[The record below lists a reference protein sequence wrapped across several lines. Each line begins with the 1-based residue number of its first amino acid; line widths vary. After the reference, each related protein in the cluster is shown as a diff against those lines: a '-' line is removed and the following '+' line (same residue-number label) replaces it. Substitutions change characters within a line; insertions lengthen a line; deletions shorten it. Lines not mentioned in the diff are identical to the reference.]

1 MKKSTRPSKSVRR
14 LSFCACVLALVTACA
29 DTATGPR
36 MFESAMAP
44 LAAQGVIGTA
54 DISGA
59 WPFHEDASFLLYDFV
74 SHATKVFRCSSDG
87 TYTFVQVGQTF
98 TGSFDQVG
106 SCTSADGTTFPNN
119 FTGALVTDG
128 TIQGLHVSFLADG
141 CQYQGALRG
150 PTLSEM
156 GGAGRCGGGGTF
168 GTYRAS
174 WSATR

>member
-1 MKKSTRPSKSVRR
+1 MTHMPDPSPLVRR
-14 LSFCACVLALVTACA
+14 LPLFACLMVLATACA
-29 DTATGPR
+29 DSATGPR
-36 MFESAMAP
+36 TFESVMAP
-44 LAAQGVIGTA
+44 LATNSASGTA
-54 DISGA
+54 DISGV
-59 WPFHEDASFLLYDFV
+59 WPFHEDATFLLYDFA

-87 TYTFVQVGQTF
+87 TYTFVQVGATF

-106 SCTSADGTTFPNN
+106 ICTSADGTTFPNN
-119 FTGALVTDG
+119 FTGSPVIDG